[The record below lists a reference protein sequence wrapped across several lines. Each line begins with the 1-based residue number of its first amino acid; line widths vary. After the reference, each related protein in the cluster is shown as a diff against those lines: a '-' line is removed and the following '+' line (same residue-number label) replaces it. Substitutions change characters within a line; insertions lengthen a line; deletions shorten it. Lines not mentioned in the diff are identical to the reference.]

1 MAIATPKEIQELDVS
16 VLLQM
21 ESWKYEDQ
29 FELDLINLYK
39 YGTTSFSK
47 YTDVCDNMQSLSLL
61 TYRDPETLSNSSYL
75 VVQSPTDRK
84 ILENV
89 EKPQKG
95 SHSLVSNIFQYEI

>member
-39 YGTTSFSK
+39 YVGNLDF
-47 YTDVCDNMQSLSLL
+47 
-61 TYRDPETLSNSSYL
+61 
-75 VVQSPTDRK
+75 RK
-84 ILENV
+84 KIN
-89 EKPQKG
+89 KT
-95 SHSLVSNIFQYEI
+95 